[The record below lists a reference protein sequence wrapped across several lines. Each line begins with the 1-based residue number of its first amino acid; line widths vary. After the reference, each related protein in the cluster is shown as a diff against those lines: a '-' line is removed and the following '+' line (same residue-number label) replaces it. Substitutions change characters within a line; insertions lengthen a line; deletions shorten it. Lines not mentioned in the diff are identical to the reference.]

1 MSKVGLQLYS
11 IRELTQKDFLGTLE
25 EVGKI
30 GYDGVEFAGFFNA
43 PSKDVKNVLNGSG
56 LEACGSHTGINSLT
70 DTLEEVI
77 EYNLEINN
85 TYIICP
91 GLPEEMRNSADAWKR
106 TADLFNSLGMKCKE
120 NGIQF
125 GYHNH
130 SVEFQKFEGEYGFD
144 ILAKN
149 TQADL
154 VCLQIDTYWVE
165 HTGLKSVDFMKK
177 YPTRLPLLHVKE
189 MKSFED
195 KRCTEIGKG
204 VIDFKEIIKLGKE
217 YGTIWYIVEQ
227 ENFDIPYYQSIK
239 ESLKYLK
246 SIL

>member
-1 MSKVGLQLYS
+1 MGKVGLQLYS
-11 IRELTQKDFLGTLE
+11 IRELTQKDFLGTIE
-25 EVGKI
+25 DVSRI

-43 PSKDVKNVLNGSG
+43 KAKDVKSILDSSG
-56 LEACGSHTGINSLT
+56 IQACGSHTGIDLLIDKFDET
-70 DTLEEVI
+70 I

-85 TYIICP
+85 KYVICP
-91 GLPEEMRNSADAWKR
+91 GLPEEMINSADAWKR
-106 TADLFNSLGMKCKE
+106 TADLFNEIGFKCKN

-130 SVEFQKFEGEYGFD
+130 SVEFQKFDGEYGFD

-149 TQADL
+149 TQDDL

-165 HTGLKSVDFMKK
+165 RVGLKSVDFMNK
-177 YPTRLPLLHVKE
+177 YPNRLPVLHIKD
-189 MKSFED
+189 MKDTED

-204 VIDFKEIIKLGKE
+204 IMNFEEIIELGKQ

-227 ENFDIPYYQSIK
+227 EDFDIPFYQSIE

-246 SIL
+246 SVI